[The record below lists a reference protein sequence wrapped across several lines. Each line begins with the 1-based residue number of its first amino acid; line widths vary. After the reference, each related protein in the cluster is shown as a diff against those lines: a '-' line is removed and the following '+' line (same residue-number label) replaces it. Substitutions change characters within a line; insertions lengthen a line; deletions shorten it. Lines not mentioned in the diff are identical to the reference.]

1 MQLNQKDVFNLIGQS
16 FGQKN
21 LLTVPVILL
30 KKLKGDHAAALFLG
44 QLIYWSDKG
53 SDING
58 WIYKTYADWEKEL
71 FIKRDKAMAI
81 KTKLEKLAL
90 IETQFKKTSTSSHP
104 VLHYKVNADSLI
116 QFLMEDD
123 DTPPAEDMD
132 DKEGNNNT
140 SPTEEKE
147 AEKKLFPDEKDEESS
162 FSIQEKSP
170 EDAAKEQNNPD
181 CRYFR
186 QSDFPTVENP
196 DCRKIRLSTV
206 GISYYPTSSI
216 NYIHKLLK
224 DTSPCNLTSLDN
236 DKERLLFLKHKRYLF
251 DLAKQIYE
259 IFAKINAPD
268 NFTVFLMSDFKKGLI
283 KLIKQKIPLDI
294 RLVAACENYSRVLA
308 LQKTQSTWWKA
319 VLNFNAF
326 CKETILHRYF
336 LNPNFDIKI
345 FKTNITRA
353 PPLKKGDCNNKWVS
367 EISDIPF

>member
-21 LLTVPVILL
+21 LLTVPVVLL

-53 SDING
+53 SDTNG

-81 KTKLEKLAL
+81 KTKLEKLDL

-104 VLHYKVNADSLI
+104 FLHYKVKADSLI
-116 QFLMEDD
+116 RFLMEDD
-123 DTPPAEDMD
+123 
-132 DKEGNNNT
+132 EGNNNT
-140 SPTEEKE
+140 SPT
-147 AEKKLFPDEKDEESS
+147 DEKDDESS
-162 FSIQEKSP
+162 FFIQEKSP
-170 EDAAKEQNNPD
+170 EDSAKEQNSLD
-181 CRYFR
+181 SRSFR
-186 QSDFPTVENP
+186 LSDFSTVGNT
-196 DCRKIRLSTV
+196 DCRKYLQSTV
-206 GISYYPTSSI
+206 GKSDCPTSSI

-236 DKERLLFLKHKRYLF
+236 DKEQLLFLKHKKYLF

-259 IFAKINAPD
+259 IFVEINAPD

-294 RLVAACENYSRVLA
+294 RLVIACKNYSRVLA

-367 EISDIPF
+367 EINDIPF